1 MQVSTKFFNETQINN
16 FSKISKEVQDIQER
30 IASGKKILRASDDP
44 VAAVNLSAAKEQQN
58 LIERF
63 ENNIESG
70 TRRLILSDSALQ
82 EATNVMIRIGE
93 LAVQAAND
101 TYGVQERQAI
111 VAEVEELVGVMVNLA
126 NTRDTQGQSLFAGF
140 KTHEDAFVTEPDGRI
155 IYNGDRGRP
164 QLQVSESMTLSNG
177 IDGGTVFGRVETSG
191 GRKSIFDMLS
201 GVAET
206 IKQASALTKQASAQ
220 GVASL
225 DFNVTRDP
233 QSWSFTLEGSEG
245 LVEISANVA
254 EGKYQEVIDAI
265 NAQSHVSGI
274 QATLDE
280 TGDAVILTDQRNE
293 KIILSDVQI
302 EGIETSADEMT
313 GYVDFSTID
322 GNGNSIGSPRRL
334 TDRDLLISNVSA
346 DIGQAIDHL
355 SVQKS
360 YVGAQLNKA
369 SRQADILAQRKMAVS
384 EDVAKLGEADL
395 AALVTEMQALLINRD
410 AAQQAFA
417 KIGQQSLFDFL
428 R

>member
-1 MQVSTKFFNETQINN
+1 
-16 FSKISKEVQDIQER
+16 
-30 IASGKKILRASDDP
+30 
-44 VAAVNLSAAKEQQN
+44 
-58 LIERF
+58 
-63 ENNIESG
+63 
-70 TRRLILSDSALQ
+70 
-82 EATNVMIRIGE
+82 
-93 LAVQAAND
+93 
-101 TYGVQERQAI
+101 
-111 VAEVEELVGVMVNLA
+111 
-126 NTRDTQGQSLFAGF
+126 
-140 KTHEDAFVTEPDGRI
+140 
-155 IYNGDRGRP
+155 
-164 QLQVSESMTLSNG
+164 
-177 IDGGTVFGRVETSG
+177 
-191 GRKSIFDMLS
+191 
-201 GVAET
+201 
-206 IKQASALTKQASAQ
+206 
-220 GVASL
+220 
-225 DFNVTRDP
+225 
-233 QSWSFTLEGSEG
+233 
-245 LVEISANVA
+245 
-254 EGKYQEVIDAI
+254 
-265 NAQSHVSGI
+265 VSGI

-280 TGDAVILTDQRNE
+280 TGEAVILTDQRNE
-293 KIILSDVQI
+293 KIILADVEI

-417 KIGQQSLFDFL
+417 KIGQQSLFDFM